1 MIRSGSQSGHGY
13 QSSFAPEVASPIRGS
28 GGAEPRPGRDSG
40 PPGDS
45 RLQLRDSGVAAA
57 ESRRPWIHYGER
69 TVLVE
74 YWTGSGRVVRPS
86 LGAKLLVGQH
96 SACTRFEGLTR
107 GCGQRPGEPFAL
119 VVVHSAG
126 VRGVEG

>member
-1 MIRSGSQSGHGY
+1 LLLRWR
-13 QSSFAPEVASPIRGS
+13 APPEVMEVLSHDRDEIADL
-28 GGAEPRPGRDSG
+28 PGT
-40 PPGDS
+40 P